1 MRKYKKDSTLV
12 WAARVCIYLWCI
24 LVLKTE
30 TLALAI
36 AALILILGFEVINQI
51 SKRYSKMEEIAEKQ
65 KELLEKQ
72 VKQQEHKT
80 NIIMEIKNLIVQISD
95 QKEKRR
101 KSLVSKI
108 GCLGRPSNKENALLK
123 EIFAFEQ
130 LEFGVYSIVKYK
142 GFNERII
149 KIPKTYRGMK
159 IVGIGDCAFED
170 CTSLQRIEI
179 EASILFVGKRAF
191 SNCRNLKDILLPGC
205 IETIG
210 DKAFY
215 LCKKL
220 RRCGYS
226 DNVTLLGNPFE
237 NSGISSLVF
246 PRTMHE
252 IPNCFLRGCS
262 NINEITIPG
271 FI

>member
-12 WAARVCIYLWCI
+12 WAARVCIYLCCI
-24 LVLKTE
+24 LFLNTE